1 MYPRLASN
9 MLTPCHWFL
18 STGIIGMC
26 LCAQLLFL
34 LSMYTIFLLGRRI
47 YKYYKSDKSPSTVNT
62 DGPKDFIP
70 SLDIQHNILKL
81 NST

>member
-9 MLTPCHWFL
+9 MLTPCLWFL
-18 STGIIGMC
+18 STCITGMC

-34 LSMYTIFLLGRRI
+34 LSMYSIFLLGRHI
-47 YKYYKSDKSPSTVNT
+47 YKYKSDKSPSTVNT
-62 DGPKDFIP
+62 HGPKDFIP
-70 SLDIQHNILKL
+70 SFGIQHNILKL